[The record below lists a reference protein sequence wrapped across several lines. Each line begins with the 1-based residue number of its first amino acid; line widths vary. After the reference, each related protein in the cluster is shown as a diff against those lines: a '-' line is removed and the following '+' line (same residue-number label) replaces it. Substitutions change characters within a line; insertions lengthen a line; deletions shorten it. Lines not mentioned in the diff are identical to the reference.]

1 MSDTRLEDFLAAV
14 TDALLADEDAERDV
28 EQLMKRHALPAH
40 DAEALELA
48 RLIKRLRA
56 ALVRVQ
62 PSPYF
67 VRTLKHDLI
76 GTPQADPLL
85 RWRRLPAR
93 VQLAALAALF
103 GGFALLL
110 NHRLGLHAPRDEEQR
125 LSLES

>member
-1 MSDTRLEDFLAAV
+1 MSDARLEDFLAAV
-14 TDALLADEDAERDV
+14 TDALLADEDAEREM
-28 EQLMKRHALPAH
+28 EQLMKRHALPVH
-40 DAEALELA
+40 DVEALELA

-62 PSPYF
+62 PAPRFARS
-67 VRTLKHDLI
+67 LKHDLI
-76 GTPQADPLL
+76 GTSQADPLL

-110 NHRLGLHAPRDEEQR
+110 NRRLGLNAPRDKEQR
-125 LSLES
+125 LSLEG